1 MRILIDTNILLW
13 SQLDPDRLDVA
24 VVRAIEDPAN
34 DILFSAASIWEIA
47 IKAALGRADFAS
59 APGDPIT
66 PRAIWDAARASDFA
80 LLPIDAE
87 AALAAG
93 ALPPHHRDPFDRM
106 IVAQAM
112 ITPATLFTSDRRLAA
127 YSPLVQVVG

>member
-13 SQLDPDRLDVA
+13 SQFDPERLGDA

-34 DILFSAASIWEIA
+34 EVLFSIASIWEIA
-47 IKAALGRADFAS
+47 IKASLGRADFHA
-59 APGDPIT
+59 GQDGPIT
-66 PRAIWDAARASDFA
+66 PRSILEAARASDFTEM
-80 LLPIDAE
+80 PIGAE

-93 ALPPHHRDPFDRM
+93 ALPPYHRDPFDRL

-112 ITPATLFTSDRRLAA
+112 VEPATLFTSDGQLAA
-127 YSPLVQVVG
+127 YSPLVKVV